1 MTSVIIGAH
10 MKIYV
15 QRRATGS
22 YYVSDDDN
30 VGPFCERTKVFLD
43 EEIALQDIASWSIYP
58 ENWVVEELEV

>member
-22 YYVSDDDN
+22 YYVDDDDK
-30 VGPFCERTKVFLD
+30 VGPLCERTRVFLD
-43 EEIALQDIASWSIYP
+43 EATALKDIASWSMLP